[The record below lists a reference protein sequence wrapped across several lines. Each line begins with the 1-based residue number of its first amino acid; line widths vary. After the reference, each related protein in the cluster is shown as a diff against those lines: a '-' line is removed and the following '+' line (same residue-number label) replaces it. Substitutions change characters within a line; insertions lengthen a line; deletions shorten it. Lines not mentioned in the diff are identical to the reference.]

1 MTDYSS
7 FLTIGLMFLVFYFLL
22 IRPEQKR
29 KKQAET
35 MRNNI
40 QKGDK
45 VTTIGGIVGTVVA
58 INDMSLVLETSE
70 DRVRVEVAKWAMGT
84 NETQTEAAAAEK
96 AAKKAKK

>member
-7 FLTIGLMFLVFYFLL
+7 FLTIGLMFVVFYFLL

-45 VTTIGGIVGTVVA
+45 LTTIGGIVGTVVA
-58 INDMSLVLETSE
+58 INDMTIVVETSE
-70 DRVRVEVAKWAMGT
+70 DRVRIELAKWAVGT
-84 NETQTEAAAAEK
+84 NETQAAAAAAEK